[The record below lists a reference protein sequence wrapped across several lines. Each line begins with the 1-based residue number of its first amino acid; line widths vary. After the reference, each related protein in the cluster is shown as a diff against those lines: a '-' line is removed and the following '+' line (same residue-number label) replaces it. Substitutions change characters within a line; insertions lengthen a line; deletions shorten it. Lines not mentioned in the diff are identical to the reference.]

1 MTGASR
7 ASGAAEAAD
16 AADAAEAAE
25 VWERLL
31 GIRSE
36 AEAVAAGLL
45 RTGESSSGARL
56 LVDRYLPLCLAG
68 PYVTFAQ
75 LGQSLDGFIAT
86 RTGDADYVTGE
97 EDRDHLHRLRAL
109 ADAVVVGAGT
119 AVSDDPQLTV
129 RTCPG
134 TNPVRVV
141 IDPRGRVP
149 LDCRV
154 FTDGSAPTLW
164 VVGPGREDGQAV
176 PGRVGDGVEVL
187 TLPDREAF
195 APRALVRTLA
205 RRGLGRVLVEG
216 GGVTVSRFLHERALH
231 RLYVTVAPVLLGDGV
246 PGIRFDGPEV
256 MREALRPPVRRS
268 AVGEDTLFELD
279 LRASVLEVDLAGAV
293 FERGGGLA
301 GSGFEPGLAGSGS
314 GSGSAFEEGVTG
326 SVAEGSVPEAV
337 VGPGVTGSVV
347 GPGVAGFAVGPGV
360 TGSVVEES
368 LTRSVAEE
376 GITGSAVGPGRLTP
390 SAPGRPLDG
399 EDHDPRQARGEGEDS
414 VHDRDGQ
421 PQ

>member
-1 MTGASR
+1 MTGAS
-7 ASGAAEAAD
+7 D
-16 AADAAEAAE
+16 ALGAAE

-36 AEAVAAGLL
+36 ADAVAAGLL
-45 RTGESSSGARL
+45 RTGEWGPPDARL

-154 FTDGSAPTLW
+154 FTDGSAPALW
-164 VVGPGREDGQAV
+164 VVGPRREDGQAV
-176 PGRVGDGVEVL
+176 PRRVGDGVEVL

-246 PGIRFDGPEV
+246 PGIRFDGPDV
-256 MREALRPPVRRS
+256 MRDALRPPVRRS

-279 LRASVLEVDLAGAV
+279 LGASVLEVDLAG
-293 FERGGGLA
+293 
-301 GSGFEPGLAGSGS
+301 
-314 GSGSAFEEGVTG
+314 
-326 SVAEGSVPEAV
+326 
-337 VGPGVTGSVV
+337 
-347 GPGVAGFAVGPGV
+347 
-360 TGSVVEES
+360 SVVE
-368 LTRSVAEE
+368 R
-376 GITGSAVGPGRLTP
+376 GLTP

-421 PQ
+421 TQ

>member
-1 MTGASR
+1 MTGAS
-7 ASGAAEAAD
+7 D
-16 AADAAEAAE
+16 ALGAAE

-36 AEAVAAGLL
+36 ADAVAAGLL
-45 RTGESSSGARL
+45 RTGEWGPPDARL

-154 FTDGSAPTLW
+154 FTDGSAPALW
-164 VVGPGREDGQAV
+164 VVGP
-176 PGRVGDGVEVL
+176 
-187 TLPDREAF
+187 
-195 APRALVRTLA
+195 
-205 RRGLGRVLVEG
+205 RRGTGRP
-216 GGVTVSRFLHERALH
+216 F
-231 RLYVTVAPVLLGDGV
+231 P
-246 PGIRFDGPEV
+246 
-256 MREALRPPVRRS
+256 
-268 AVGEDTLFELD
+268 
-279 LRASVLEVDLAGAV
+279 AGW
-293 FERGGGLA
+293 G
-301 GSGFEPGLAGSGS
+301 
-314 GSGSAFEEGVTG
+314 TG
-326 SVAEGSVPEAV
+326 S
-337 VGPGVTGSVV
+337 
-347 GPGVAGFAVGPGV
+347 
-360 TGSVVEES
+360 
-368 LTRSVAEE
+368 RC
-376 GITGSAVGPGRLTP
+376 
-390 SAPGRPLDG
+390 
-399 EDHDPRQARGEGEDS
+399 
-414 VHDRDGQ
+414 
-421 PQ
+421 